1 MENQALDLFTAQGGS
16 KDHIFLGALGGT
28 EAAVGSEFHT
38 VVGDAWAQ
46 PEPPWPITQQPP
58 SGGGETFTVL
68 SNDHNKIGQ

>member
-46 PEPPWPITQQPP
+46 SEPPWPSLSSLPQEEEKP
-58 SGGGETFTVL
+58 SPCSPMTII
-68 SNDHNKIGQ
+68 K